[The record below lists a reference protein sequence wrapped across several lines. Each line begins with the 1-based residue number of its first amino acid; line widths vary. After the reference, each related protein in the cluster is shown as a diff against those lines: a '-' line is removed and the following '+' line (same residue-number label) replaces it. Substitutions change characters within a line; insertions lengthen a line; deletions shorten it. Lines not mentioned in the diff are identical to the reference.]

1 MFDAVRNNK
10 RIVQIFLGLI
20 ALPFAFFGVDSY
32 VRNSGVGNDV
42 ASVGKTKI
50 TVQQFEQALRDR
62 QDQMRQSLGP
72 SFQPE
77 LMQRPEIRQAV
88 LNNLID
94 QRLLLLEAEKN
105 GLRVV
110 NSVVTNAIGRI
121 PAFQEDGKFS
131 LERYETMLRGQGMS
145 PQQFEANIRQDLT
158 LQQLLGAV
166 GESALVGS
174 VQAEALLRIQNEERR
189 FSELRFQPE
198 QYAAKVKLDAAAVQK
213 FYDEN
218 TAQFEV
224 PEQVKAEYVLLSLD
238 SLLAQVTVS
247 DAEVKAWYEGRKDRF
262 QQPEERRASHILITP
277 EGDDAK
283 AKARAEALLAEL
295 QKTPGKFAE
304 LARKHSQDPGTAQQ
318 GGDLGFFGRGMMVK
332 SFEDTVF
339 ALKDGEL
346 SGVVKSDFGYHLIRL
361 TGIKP
366 GKLRPLEEVRAEI
379 ESELKRQAAMR
390 KYAETAESFN
400 NTVYE
405 QSDSLQPA
413 AEKYKLKV
421 QKSGWLSK
429 QPDPRQLATLGPLA
443 TPKVLAGLFSE
454 DAIKNRRNTEAI
466 EVGPNTLLAA
476 RVVEHQAAA
485 VRPFAEVKGEV
496 ETLLRAREAARL
508 AREAGEAKLAEL
520 QAGGE
525 KTEKADKAAWSPVR
539 GVTRLQGR
547 QLPAPAV
554 QSLFKAKVDQLPAY
568 AGADLGGGYAI
579 YKIVKVER
587 PEKVDPAQLKSL
599 QEQFAGIVGQEDMAA
614 YLSALRLRHKVEINR
629 ALVAETRER

>member
-346 SGVVKSDFGYHLIRL
+346 SGVVKSDFGYHL
-361 TGIKP
+361 
-366 GKLRPLEEVRAEI
+366 LRGWARRRSPRWSRVPL
-379 ESELKRQAAMR
+379 
-390 KYAETAESFN
+390 
-400 NTVYE
+400 
-405 QSDSLQPA
+405 
-413 AEKYKLKV
+413 
-421 QKSGWLSK
+421 SGVSSSC
-429 QPDPRQLATLGPLA
+429 PR
-443 TPKVLAGLFSE
+443 
-454 DAIKNRRNTEAI
+454 
-466 EVGPNTLLAA
+466 
-476 RVVEHQAAA
+476 
-485 VRPFAEVKGEV
+485 
-496 ETLLRAREAARL
+496 
-508 AREAGEAKLAEL
+508 
-520 QAGGE
+520 
-525 KTEKADKAAWSPVR
+525 
-539 GVTRLQGR
+539 
-547 QLPAPAV
+547 
-554 QSLFKAKVDQLPAY
+554 
-568 AGADLGGGYAI
+568 
-579 YKIVKVER
+579 
-587 PEKVDPAQLKSL
+587 
-599 QEQFAGIVGQEDMAA
+599 
-614 YLSALRLRHKVEINR
+614 
-629 ALVAETRER
+629 

>member
-218 TAQFEV
+218 TAKFEV

-366 GKLRPLEEVRAEI
+366 GKLRSLEEVRAEI

-429 QPDPRQLATLGPLA
+429 QPDPRQLAALGPLA
-443 TPKVLAGLFSE
+443 TPKVLAGLFTE

-520 QAGGE
+520 QAGGD
-525 KTEKADKAAWSPVR
+525 KAEKADKAAWSPVR
-539 GVTRLQGR
+539 GLTRLQGR

-554 QSLFKAKVDQLPAY
+554 QALFKAKVDQLPAY

>member
-1 MFDAVRNNK
+1 MGNRLSKIVTRTGDGGTTGLGDGSRVNKDCLRIDCIGEIDELNSTVGVLLAEELPDTVR
-10 RIVQIFLGLI
+10 
-20 ALPFAFFGVDSY
+20 P
-32 VRNSGVGNDV
+32 
-42 ASVGKTKI
+42 
-50 TVQQFEQALRDR
+50 
-62 QDQMRQSLGP
+62 
-72 SFQPE
+72 
-77 LMQRPEIRQAV
+77 
-88 LNNLID
+88 
-94 QRLLLLEAEKN
+94 
-105 GLRVV
+105 
-110 NSVVTNAIGRI
+110 
-121 PAFQEDGKFS
+121 
-131 LERYETMLRGQGMS
+131 
-145 PQQFEANIRQDLT
+145 
-158 LQQLLGAV
+158 
-166 GESALVGS
+166 
-174 VQAEALLRIQNEERR
+174 ALLRIQNEERR

-218 TAQFEV
+218 TAKFEV

-339 ALKDGEL
+339 SLKDGEL

-496 ETLLRAREAARL
+496 ETLLWAREAARL

-520 QAGGE
+520 QAGGD
-525 KTEKADKAAWSPVR
+525 KAEKADKAAWSPVR

-554 QSLFKAKVDQLPAY
+554 QALFKAL
-568 AGADLGGGYAI
+568 
-579 YKIVKVER
+579 
-587 PEKVDPAQLKSL
+587 SC
-599 QEQFAGIVGQEDMAA
+599 
-614 YLSALRLRHKVEINR
+614 SALSFFQSASGILCMGNASCLVLVYTVIFLRSSS
-629 ALVAETRER
+629 